1 MEFKTMEAKVK
12 DYPGT
17 GCPICWTRKN
27 LNECIG
33 GQYLAVQE
41 LVHMVSHWRSALIQT
56 GLGGEE
62 LKKEMRELLGAAF
75 AYYESVSKW
84 RTAC

>member
-1 MEFKTMEAKVK
+1 MEAKVK

-27 LNECIG
+27 LNECIA

-41 LVHMVSHWRSALIQT
+41 LVHMISHWRSTVMQT
-56 GLGGEE
+56 GFGGEE
-62 LKKEMRELLGAAF
+62 R
-75 AYYESVSKW
+75 V
-84 RTAC
+84 